1 MKYYKSKPKIEWLPP
16 DEQGNTFQLSEPM
29 CFRWRGKDIIVP
41 AGFKSDGASVP
52 PFLWMSVSPKVD
64 SRTIAGAI
72 AHDFLYRSA
81 LPGWTR
87 AEADKMFYDII
98 RYDGLSWLKAQK
110 AYLGVR
116 LFGRR
121 SWKDGKK

>member
-16 DEQGNTFQLSEPM
+16 DENGNTFRLTETMEYQ
-29 CFRWRGKDIIVP
+29 WRNRLLFVP
-41 AGFKSDGASVP
+41 AGFRSDGASVP

-64 SRTIAGAI
+64 HRTIAGAI
-72 AHDFLYRSA
+72 VHDFLYRSG

-87 AEADKMFYDII
+87 KDADKMFYDII
-98 RYDGLSWLKAQK
+98 RADGLSWLKAKK
-110 AYLGVR
+110 AYWGVR

-121 SWKDGKK
+121 SWKGGEK